1 MDEVLRVEGLHK
13 RFGPLHVLRGIDLT
27 VGRGEAVVILGAS
40 GSGKSTLLR
49 CLNFLEMPNE
59 GRIHLDGQLVGRQ
72 GRDDRMRY
80 TNRELCALRMRVG
93 MVFQQFNLFP
103 HMTAERN
110 VMIGPMKLR
119 GLSEIEARRIAVSNL
134 DKVGILEKAR
144 SYPAQ
149 LSGGQQQRVAIAR
162 ALAMEPSMML
172 FDEATS
178 ALDPELV
185 GEVLL
190 AMRRLREDGMTMLIV
205 THELGFAYNVADRV
219 VFMEHGVI
227 HEEGTPEQVL
237 LNPQR
242 PRTRD
247 FLRSHTLFRLP
258 EQKHDD
264 PSGPFALIVRE
275 QG

>member
-1 MDEVLRVEGLHK
+1 MDESILRVDGLHK
-13 RFGPLHVLRGIDLT
+13 HFGPLHVLRGIDLT
-27 VGRGEAVVILGAS
+27 VRRGEAVVILGAS

-49 CLNFLEMPNE
+49 CLNFLEMPTGGRIELE
-59 GRIHLDGQLVGRQ
+59 GRQVGRDA
-72 GRDDRMRY
+72 GGGRMRY
-80 TNRELCALRMRVG
+80 GQRELAQLRMRVG

-103 HMTAERN
+103 HLTVEKN

-119 GLSEIEARRIAVSNL
+119 GLGEAAARRIALANL
-134 DKVGILEKAR
+134 DRVGIPEKAR
-144 SYPAQ
+144 NYPSQ

-162 ALAMEPSMML
+162 ALAMEPAMML

-190 AMRRLREDGMTMLIV
+190 AMRQLREDGMTMLIV

-219 VFMEHGVI
+219 VFLEQGAI
-227 HEEGTPEQVL
+227 YEQGTPQQVL
-237 LNPQR
+237 TRPQR

-258 EQKHDD
+258 DATAEDLVE
-264 PSGPFALIVRE
+264 GAA
-275 QG
+275 